1 MRRVISVVIAVGV
14 ALSSAIASPTAT
26 VSARAAI
33 NVVVPCSGTGG
44 GTAGLVA
51 GIEAANASGGGT
63 ITLAQGCTY
72 TLTTGPFDDG
82 AGPAGLPIITAS
94 VIVTGNGSS
103 IVRDGTAPKFRLLE
117 VGDSASASLALDR
130 VTLSGGNTDGTGD
143 DDSGGGGAILN
154 AGTLAVT
161 NSTFTGNAA
170 VNGGAIGNHV
180 GGTVDVTS
188 TTFSGNHGTN
198 GLGSTGGAIFNSG
211 GVFRIYSSVISGN
224 NSTTYGGGIHNS
236 NSSTGTL
243 AVTNSTVSGNS
254 TTLASRGGGIS
265 NNGTLAVT
273 NSTISGNSAVGYSA
287 SGGGIWNSNAGTLAV
302 TNSTISGNSTGV
314 SEDRSTYGGG
324 LANFGAA
331 TVTSSTIAGNS
342 ANGPDGLGGGL
353 ANDDDDGATL
363 TATSSIVADNPVG
376 GNCTGAFDDGSFNLE
391 NGTTC
396 GFANQAVNAEPL
408 LAPLAA
414 NGGPTQTQAL
424 QPGSPAINHVPL
436 ANPACSATNDQRGV
450 NRPQGAGCDIGAFEV
465 VATTTSLSAANP
477 ATIVKPVELTATVT
491 GAAAI
496 PGRPTG
502 TVNFYEGATLLGSA
516 VLSGGVATLSVALG
530 AATHS
535 LTASYQQSNRFLS
548 STSTPLDLTVTRAV
562 QLPRRC
568 GKTAFPNTIKSGGKT
583 VLLPRTCRTNARQE
597 VQVRVTGRPHLSG
610 RGDGAFFGLL
620 KGPRGRISIQTFG
633 HQLRVT
639 ITYSAPKKGK
649 YAAYRRIDKFNT

>member
-1 MRRVISVVIAVGV
+1 MRRVISVVIAAGV
-14 ALSSAIASPTAT
+14 ALSSAIVSPTVTAH
-26 VSARAAI
+26 AAI

-51 GIEAANASGGGT
+51 GIVAANASGGGT
-63 ITLAQGCTY
+63 ITLAPGCTY

-82 AGPAGLPIITAS
+82 AGPVGLPIITTP
-94 VIVTGNGSS
+94 VIVTGNDSS
-103 IVRDGTAPKFRLLE
+103 IVRDGAAPKFRLLE
-117 VGDSASASLALDR
+117 VADSASASLAIDR
-130 VTLSGGNTDGTGD
+130 VTLSGGDS
-143 DDSGGGGAILN
+143 DDSGGDNDGGGGAILN
-154 AGTLAVT
+154 VGNGTLAVT
-161 NSTFTGNAA
+161 NSTLTGNTA
-170 VNGGAIGNHV
+170 VNGGAIYNET

-198 GLGSTGGAIFNSG
+198 AIGGVGGAIVNYGS
-211 GVFRIYSSVISGN
+211 VFRIRSSVISGN
-224 NSTTYGGGIHNS
+224 NSTARGGGIYS
-236 NSSTGTL
+236 RTGTL
-243 AVTNSTVSGNS
+243 ELTDSTVSGNS
-254 TTLASRGGGIS
+254 STMASQGGGIFNYAAMTVRNS
-265 NNGTLAVT
+265 TISGNFADGFRASGGGIHNGEDGILAVT
-273 NSTISGNSAVGYSA
+273 NSTISGNS
-287 SGGGIWNSNAGTLAV
+287 I
-302 TNSTISGNSTGV
+302 GV
-314 SEDRSTYGGG
+314 SGDRSTYGGG

-331 TVTSSTIAGNS
+331 VVTSSTIAGNS
-342 ANGPDGLGGGL
+342 VNGEDGLGGGV

-363 TATSSIVADNPVG
+363 TVTSSIVAGNPVG
-376 GNCTGAFDDGSFNLE
+376 GNCTGAFGDGGFNLE

-408 LAPLAA
+408 LAPLVA

-436 ANPACSATNDQRGV
+436 ANPACSATTDQRGV
-450 NRPQGAGCDIGAFEV
+450 NRPQGSGCDIGAFEV

-491 GAAAI
+491 GAVAI
-496 PGRPTG
+496 PGPPTG

-535 LTASYQQSNRFLS
+535 LTASYLQSSRFLS
-548 STSTPLDLTVTRAV
+548 STSTPLGLTVTQAA

-568 GKTAFPNTIKSGGKT
+568 GRTAFPNTIKSGGKT
-583 VLLPRTCRTNARQE
+583 VLLPRTCRTNARQI
-597 VQVRVTGRPHLSG
+597 VQVRATGRPHLSG
-610 RGDGAFFGLL
+610 RGDGVFFRLS

-633 HQLRVT
+633 YRLRVT